1 LSGQRLQ
8 PLSCVALS
16 LVTACSWAFVD
27 PPPLYYDPSFQ
38 APSCTQS
45 VAAPVADTVLAA
57 GFTAIVVGVVIA
69 LERAKTTT
77 TSGQPTGGFNPGVLL
92 ILPAGLAA
100 IPYTFSAVYGYRKTA
115 RCRRITRIKAR

>member
-1 LSGQRLQ
+1 M
-8 PLSCVALS
+8 
-16 LVTACSWAFVD
+16 TACSWAFVD

-38 APSCTQS
+38 APSCTES

-69 LERAKTTT
+69 IERSQH
-77 TSGQPTGGFNPGVLL
+77 TSGPPTGGFNPGVLL

-100 IPYTFSAVYGYRKTA
+100 IPYTFSAIYGYRKTA
-115 RCRRITRIKAR
+115 RCRRIRRIQPR